1 MFANPF
7 CQSLVLVRGS
17 RSAVFVGSI
26 SWVQDNIFAAR
37 SSSVAA
43 TTLELSLRPE
53 FDMPPPSSS
62 SSKGNAFAS
71 SQGNIRPHAHVRQ
84 KDNAFAS
91 SQGNVCPFRVVSYNI
106 GAGEEHS
113 FQGKVQSAFS
123 EKLLLDLGEFR
134 HADVICFQEISAR
147 WGTFIECEMP
157 GWKLWQKDKKAMLY
171 QKNFDLE
178 EGHWIEVFPEAE
190 SVQRKFRG
198 FLMAMRV

>member
-7 CQSLVLVRGS
+7 CQSLVLVRES

-37 SSSVAA
+37 SCSVVA
-43 TTLELSLRPE
+43 TTLQLSLRPE

-62 SSKGNAFAS
+62 SSTRNAFAS

-91 SQGNVCPFRVVSYNI
+91 SQGNVCSFRVVSYNI

-113 FQGKVQSAFS
+113 FQGKVHSAFAD
-123 EKLLLDLGEFR
+123 KLLADLGEFR
-134 HADVICFQEISAR
+134 HADVICFQEISVN
-147 WGTFIECEMP
+147 WGRFM
-157 GWKLWQKDKKAMLY
+157 D
-171 QKNFDLE
+171 
-178 EGHWIEVFPEAE
+178 
-190 SVQRKFRG
+190 
-198 FLMAMRV
+198 FLV

>member
-1 MFANPF
+1 MFENPF

-43 TTLELSLRPE
+43 TTLQLSLRPE

-71 SQGNIRPHAHVRQ
+71 SQGNAL
-84 KDNAFAS
+84 AS

-113 FQGKVQSAFS
+113 FQGKVQSRFA
-123 EKLLLDLGEFR
+123 EKLLSDIGEFR
-134 HADVICFQEISAR
+134 FADVICFQEISVKWA
-147 WGTFIECEMP
+147 TFIGCEMP
-157 GWKLWQKDKKAMLY
+157 GWKLWHKDKKAMLY
-171 QKNFDLE
+171 QKDFDLE
-178 EGHWIEVFPEAE
+178 EGHWIEVFPEAGAG
-190 SVQRKFRG
+190 VQRKFRG
-198 FLMAMRV
+198 LMAMRV